1 MLNRNF
7 KQIIMINIKNKKIPL
22 SILLISFVLI
32 IFTLILK
39 EKRRFSVYN
48 DFGIYTG
55 YKVKN
60 VIRFLDFQLS
70 YNNTLFFLFI
80 AVIISILALIF
91 LDDAIIIKKTVEL
104 NRRFSSVK
112 IYKQKISNLLKKPI
126 NRIIIGIVTLI
137 IILLVVCNFNKPK
150 NAVLTETNIV
160 TVDTVALPSDII
172 SKEKV
177 DSTISI
183 KASRLVKEI
192 HIAKQNNIDTETLVD
207 SVEYYSKRYDTEQ
220 ANKKRERSPRK
231 GTIVNAETP
240 DIIAKQE
247 QFNKQTEELAQF
259 HKEAELAQQARE
271 REFKKQEME
280 LLVAKQKA
288 AELLKQKEEEKLA
301 LQKKETIFYL
311 SIIVCFILFS
321 VLSFFIYKNNFKNK
335 LK

>member
-1 MLNRNF
+1 
-7 KQIIMINIKNKKIPL
+7 MINIKNKKIPL

-160 TVDTVALPSDII
+160 TVDTVALPSDVI

-231 GTIVNAETP
+231 ATIVNAEGTP
-240 DIIAKQE
+240 DIIERQE
-247 QFNKQTEELAQF
+247 QFNNQTAEMLQF